1 MVESEMN
8 NMSRKKKKRIKSHVK
23 RLQLQQKKNPLS
35 REKYKAALK
44 KARRKD
50 FFRVFFRIIIT
61 LCIIFLALFTAA
73 NVWLKK
79 TAGESLFDCMREAQK
94 IVSESTPNDFR
105 MAETSYIY
113 SDDGTQLA
121 GLSEDLDA
129 TYVKY
134 DDIPENVVNAFVAV
148 EDRTFWTNGG
158 IDYKGIVRVCLNYVK
173 SKGQIKEGA
182 STITQ
187 QLARGK
193 FLSNEKTMLRKVK
206 EIFIA
211 RELTRKYSKKQ
222 IMEFYCNTCCF
233 ANGIYGVEDASQS
246 YFGLPIS
253 ELDLSQTA
261 YICSIPN
268 HPEYYNPYYDSSN
281 ALTRRDKILDDMYEC
296 GFISSSAKKEA
307 EAEKMAVKDKKDD
320 EEFYNYEVTYAINCA
335 VRYLM
340 KMDGFEFESKFSS
353 SDAYTEYM
361 KLYDEAY
368 KQAKHK
374 LYTGGY
380 KITTTINLDAQK
392 KMQEVLDEGL
402 AFNTGKDD
410 STGVYQLQGAM
421 TVVDNETGKVVAI
434 IGGREQE
441 ELKNTYSLN
450 RAFQSY
456 RQPGSSFKPI
466 AVYAP
471 ALDNGYSATS
481 QLKNIDVSS
490 AKKATAATISGM
502 YGSSMS
508 MRYAVEQSKNGC
520 AYWLFN
526 AIGPKKGLSYVTDMN
541 FSHIAPS
548 DYTLSASLGGLT
560 YGVTTVEMANAYATL
575 ENHGT
580 YTQTDCIEH
589 ISDSNGNEIYSTP
602 DSKQVYSK
610 EAADSMTDILMG
622 VLKRGT
628 ASRLNW
634 SSASD
639 VDAAGKT
646 GTTNDQKDGWFCG
659 YTPYYTIS
667 VWVGYDTPT
676 YMSDLWG
683 NTYPASIWKEAMLA
697 MLDGKE
703 TASFDI
709 QKSSYNSTYRSYSS
723 GSDNETKSDTK
734 EDTKTDD
741 QNQTDDQNKTED
753 PAKTDENKKDNSDT
767 GTDKKQPS
775 TGDNNTDKI
784 DPTIPDQ
791 KDDSGNQDST
801 KDNGDSSNN
810 NSNKDQGDSGN
821 SGDQADSGADS
832 ADQSPSESGE

>member
-1 MVESEMN
+1 
-8 NMSRKKKKRIKSHVK
+8 MSGKKKKRIKSHVK
-23 RLQLQQKKNPLS
+23 RLQLQQKKNPMS
-35 REKYKAALK
+35 KEKYKAALR

-50 FFRVFFRIIIT
+50 FFRVIFRIIIT
-61 LCIIFLALFTAA
+61 LCVIFLVLFAA
-73 NVWLKK
+73 VNVWLKK
-79 TAGESLFDCMREAQK
+79 TTGETLFDCMKEAQQ
-94 IVSESTPNDFR
+94 VVAESTADDFR

-129 TYVKY
+129 TYLTY
-134 DDIPENVVNAFVAV
+134 DQIPENVINSFVAV

-158 IDYKGIVRVCLNYVK
+158 IDYKGIARVCLNYVK
-173 SKGQIKEGA
+173 SRGQVKEGA

-187 QLARGK
+187 QLARAK
-193 FLSNEKTMLRKVK
+193 FLSNKKTMLRKIK

-233 ANGIYGVEDASQS
+233 ANGIYGVEDASQA
-246 YFGLPIS
+246 YFGLPVS
-253 ELDLSQTA
+253 QLDLSQTA

-268 HPEYYNPYYDSSN
+268 RPEYYNPYYDSKN

-296 GFISSSAKKEA
+296 GYITSSAKEEA
-307 EAEKMAVKDKKDD
+307 KSEKMAVKEKKDD

-340 KMDGFEFESKFSS
+340 KLDGFEFETNFSS
-353 SDAYTEYM
+353 DSAYSEYM
-361 KLYDEAY
+361 QLYDEAY

-392 KMQEVLDEGL
+392 KMQEVLDSGL
-402 AFNTGKDD
+402 DFNTGKDD
-410 STGVYQLQGAM
+410 STGIYKLQGAM
-421 TVVDNETGKVVAI
+421 TVIDNETGKVVAI

-450 RAFQSY
+450 RAFQSF

-471 ALDNGYSATS
+471 ALDNGYYATS
-481 QLKNIDVSS
+481 QLKNIDVSAAKNSTS
-490 AKKATAATISGM
+490 AKVSNM

-526 AIGPKKGLSYVTDMN
+526 ALGPKKGLSYVTAMN
-541 FSHIAPS
+541 FARIAPS

-560 YGVTTVEMANAYATL
+560 YGVTTVEMANAYSTL
-575 ENHGT
+575 ENHGS
-580 YTQTDCIEH
+580 YTQTDCIQH
-589 ISDSNGNEIYSTP
+589 ISDSNGNEIYNEP
-602 DSKQVYSK
+602 ESKQVYSQD
-610 EAADSMTDILMG
+610 AADSMTDILMG

-628 ASRLNW
+628 AQRLNW
-634 SSASD
+634 SSSSD
-639 VDAAGKT
+639 VEAAGKT

-697 MLDGKE
+697 MLDGKSA
-703 TASFDI
+703 ASFDI
-709 QKSSYNSTYRSYSS
+709 QKSYYNSNRSYSS
-723 GSDNETKSDTK
+723 GSGSEDNSGKDNADNADDKTQQDKNGQDDTNNTNGTDSSK
-734 EDTKTDD
+734 KDDSQKTD
-741 QNQTDDQNKTED
+741 N
-753 PAKTDENKKDNSDT
+753 
-767 GTDKKQPS
+767 KKQPS
-775 TGDNNTDKI
+775 TGDDNTDHI
-784 DPTIPDQ
+784 DPSIPDNSNGTDDKNDTKTDDNSSSSNDKNDQ
-791 KDDSGNQDST
+791 KDDGGSTGGN
-801 KDNGDSSNN
+801 DSS
-810 NSNKDQGDSGN
+810 GDT
-821 SGDQADSGADS
+821 GADTN
-832 ADQSPSESGE
+832 ASESGE